1 MSVQPR
7 LNRLLAA
14 DGKCFDVAIDHGF
27 FGEHAFLSGIENME
41 QAVKT
46 VVSAAPDAVQ
56 LTVGQAKYLQAMPG
70 PTKPQLVLRTDVA
83 NVYGT
88 NLPRV
93 LFSEMIEQPVE
104 QALRLDA
111 ACVVVNLFMLPD
123 QPEVHRACIQ
133 NILRLKPDC
142 ERYGMPLMIEPLV
155 MRMNSSTG
163 GAEATAS
170 GGYMVDGTLEK
181 IVPLV
186 RQAVELGADVIKADP
201 CDDPTQYAEVIRIA
215 GNVPVLVRGGGRA
228 PDREILERTFTIMQR
243 GAKGI
248 VYGRNVIQHA
258 HPEHMTRA
266 LMSIVHDGATP
277 DHAMRMLEGT

>member
-27 FGEHAFLSGIENME
+27 FGEHSFLSGIENME

-56 LTVGQAKYLQAMPG
+56 LTIGQARYLQAMPG

-155 MRMNSSTG
+155 MKNNAKS
-163 GAEATAS
+163 GA
-170 GGYMVDGTLEK
+170 YMVDGTLEK

-201 CDDPTQYAEVIRIA
+201 CDNPAQYADVIRVA
-215 GNVPVLVRGGGRA
+215 GSVPVLVRGGGRA
-228 PDREILERTFTIMQR
+228 PDQEILERTFAVMQQ

-258 HPEHMTRA
+258 HPDRMTRA
-266 LMSIVHDGATP
+266 LMSIVHDGTTP
-277 DHAMRMLEGT
+277 DQAMRILEEA

>member
-27 FGEHAFLSGIENME
+27 FGEHSFLSGIEDME
-41 QAVKT
+41 RAVQT

-56 LTVGQAKYLQAMPG
+56 LTIGQAKYLQAMPG
-70 PTKPQLVLRTDVA
+70 PKKPQLVLRTDVA
-83 NVYGT
+83 NVYGSH
-88 NLPRV
+88 LPRV

-123 QPEVHRACIQ
+123 QPDVHRACIQ
-133 NILRLKPDC
+133 NILKLKPAC

-155 MRMNSSTG
+155 MKDN
-163 GAEATAS
+163 AKS

-201 CDDPTQYAEVIRIA
+201 CDDPTQYVDVIRIA

-228 PDREILERTFTIMQR
+228 PDHEILERTFAVMQQ

-258 HPEHMTRA
+258 HPDRMTRA

-277 DHAMRMLEGT
+277 NDVMRILEGA

>member
-1 MSVQPR
+1 MSVNAR

-27 FGEHAFLSGIENME
+27 FGERTFLPGIENMR
-41 QAVKT
+41 QAVQT

-56 LTVGQAKYLQAMPG
+56 LTIGQAKYLQGIKG
-70 PTKPQLVLRTDVA
+70 PHKPALVLRTDVA
-83 NVYGT
+83 NVYGSS
-88 NLPRV
+88 LPRT
-93 LFSEMIEQPVE
+93 LFSEMIEKPVE

-111 ACVVVNLFMLPD
+111 ACVVLNLFMLPD

-133 NILRLKPDC
+133 NILKLKPET

-155 MRMNSSTG
+155 MKDN
-163 GAEATAS
+163 AKS
-170 GGYMVDGTLEK
+170 GGYMVDGDLEK
-181 IVPLV
+181 ILPLV

-201 CDDPTQYAEVIRIA
+201 CDDPTQYHEVVKIA
-215 GNVPVLVRGGGRA
+215 GDIPVLVRGGGRA
-228 PDREILERTFTIMQR
+228 SDTEILERTFEVMRQ
-243 GAKGI
+243 GAMGI

-258 HPEHMTRA
+258 NPAGMTRA

-277 DHAMRMLEGT
+277 AQAANLLEAKT